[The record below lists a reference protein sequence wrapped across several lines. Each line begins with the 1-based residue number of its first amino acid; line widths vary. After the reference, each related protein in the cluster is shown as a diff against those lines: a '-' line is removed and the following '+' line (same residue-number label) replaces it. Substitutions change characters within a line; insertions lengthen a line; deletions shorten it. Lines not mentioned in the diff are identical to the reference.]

1 MILKLNIAGNLEIPN
16 PGWGVVRNLQI
27 LMKSGSSGPQ
37 ESTGNLEICP
47 HKSIGNPGKSHKI
60 LPKFAKSI
68 GKLAKPHDF
77 DWFSYY
83 YC

>member
-1 MILKLNIAGNLEIPN
+1 MILKLNH
-16 PGWGVVRNLQI
+16 
-27 LMKSGSSGPQ
+27 
-37 ESTGNLEICP
+37 T
-47 HKSIGNPGKSHKI
+47 KSIGNLPPEICPQESIGNPTKNPKILSKSHKNLLEIQPKSIENRGKSHKI
-60 LPKFAKSI
+60 LPKLAKSI